1 MNFLSLNDETDKN
14 NEKIKNK
21 KSEYTRIIVILV
33 KKLKI

>member
-14 NEKIKNK
+14 NKKIKNK